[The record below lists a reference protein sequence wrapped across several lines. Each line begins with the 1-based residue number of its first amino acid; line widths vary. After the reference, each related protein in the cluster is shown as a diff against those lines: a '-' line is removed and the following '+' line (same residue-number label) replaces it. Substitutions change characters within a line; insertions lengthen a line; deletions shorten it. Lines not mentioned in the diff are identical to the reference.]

1 MKNKSTWV
9 KKPRSTLLCMIH
21 THPKYK
27 PIKENDAWEDWLL
40 VRYGVSSCKELCDE
54 ELQEVIAILNGWI
67 SDRDYVKREHRGQ
80 MSGLQHR
87 KIKALLTRLGWSDKA
102 YFNFIKRQLG
112 DFKIPYALT
121 KQEATKVI
129 TGLQKII
136 GER

>member
-1 MKNKSTWV
+1 MKAKVPNRKS
-9 KKPRSTLLCMIH
+9 LLCIIH

-27 PIKENDAWEDWLL
+27 LIKENDAWESWLL

-54 ELQEVIAILNGWI
+54 ELQEVIAILNERIG
-67 SDRDYVKREHRGQ
+67 DRDYIKRTYRGQ
-80 MSGLQHR
+80 MSRAQDK

-112 DFKIPYALT
+112 DLKIPYALT